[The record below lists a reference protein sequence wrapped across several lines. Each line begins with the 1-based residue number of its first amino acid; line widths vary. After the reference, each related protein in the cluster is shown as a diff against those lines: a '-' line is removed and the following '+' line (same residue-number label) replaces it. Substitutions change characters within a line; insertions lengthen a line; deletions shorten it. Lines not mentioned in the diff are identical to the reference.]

1 MKRLDGNFYESSSV
15 YVTFCVTLNSFGSW
29 NAACVPHRKT
39 AHGRTAT
46 HMWSNTWRLS
56 TSAHNFCWLS
66 CFMDWRFSTSP
77 LERQEQH
84 THEGS
89 LRKRN
94 TCFFSCFII
103 GKVGTA
109 SCRLPDPLGSWPFL
123 TVSVVFPRFWVCT
136 FFLPPCS
143 RISPMTNL
151 KWNSMLTL
159 LMVWWWRAT
168 CSRGPAMPLRPG
180 TGMLHRHDWMY
191 WMLVMLWNTWEF
203 ICFYCHHFFSSV
215 LVRPL
220 KLRHHLRHCV
230 KLPFLSSFSSFSSV
244 MENNLSQNVTFVKFK
259 LFQHWQVFWTI
270 FCQRQFLSF
279 TQSHLFYTQH

>member
-1 MKRLDGNFYESSSV
+1 MRGLYGKGTRVFFPVSSLEKSEQHPAV
-15 YVTFCVTLNSFGSW
+15 FLTRWGPDLF
-29 NAACVPHRKT
+29 
-39 AHGRTAT
+39 
-46 HMWSNTWRLS
+46 
-56 TSAHNFCWLS
+56 WLS
-66 CFMDWRFSTSP
+66 LCCFSQI
-77 LERQEQH
+77 L
-84 THEGS
+84 S
-89 LRKRN
+89 LYFL
-94 TCFFSCFII
+94 FFS
-103 GKVGTA
+103 
-109 SCRLPDPLGSWPFL
+109 
-123 TVSVVFPRFWVCT
+123 
-136 FFLPPCS
+136 PCS

-180 TGMLHRHDWMY
+180 TGMLHRHDWIY

-259 LFQHWQVFWTI
+259 LLQHWQVFWTI

-279 TQSHLFYTQH
+279 TQIHLFYTQH

>member
-1 MKRLDGNFYESSSV
+1 MKRCVCATQEDGARPYCHAHVVQHVTSFYISAQFLLIKLLYGLEV
-15 YVTFCVTLNSFGSW
+15 QYVSTGTTG
-29 NAACVPHRKT
+29 T
-39 AHGRTAT
+39 AH
-46 HMWSNTWRLS
+46 TWGVFTEKEHVFFFLFHHWKSRNSILPSSWPAGVLTFSDCQCCFSQILS
-56 TSAHNFCWLS
+56 LYFL
-66 CFMDWRFSTSP
+66 
-77 LERQEQH
+77 
-84 THEGS
+84 
-89 LRKRN
+89 
-94 TCFFSCFII
+94 FFS
-103 GKVGTA
+103 
-109 SCRLPDPLGSWPFL
+109 
-123 TVSVVFPRFWVCT
+123 
-136 FFLPPCS
+136 PCS

-180 TGMLHRHDWMY
+180 TGMLHRHDWIY

-230 KLPFLSSFSSFSSV
+230 KLPFLSSFSSV

-279 TQSHLFYTQH
+279 TQIHLFYTQH